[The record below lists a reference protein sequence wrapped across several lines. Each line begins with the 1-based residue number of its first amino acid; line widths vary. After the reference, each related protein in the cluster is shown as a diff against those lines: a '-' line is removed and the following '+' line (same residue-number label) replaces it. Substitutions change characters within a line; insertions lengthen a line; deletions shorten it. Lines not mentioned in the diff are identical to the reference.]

1 MKLLNTL
8 AFAVAA
14 LFAATFATAAP
25 AKADNVGVYVG
36 SNGFGVHVSN
46 HDGYYG
52 NYYNRCRDRWYRKH
66 HRHCWNYGNRGH
78 GYYYGSYPYRQNYYY
93 GPTPHRGHHWGH
105 NRNRNH
111 GWNDGRRGRG
121 GWDRHRDGRR
131 DGQRDRRHRGGY

>member
-14 LFAATFATAAP
+14 LCAATFATAAP

-36 SNGFGVHVSN
+36 SNGFGIHVSDYDR
-46 HDGYYG
+46 HYG
-52 NYYNRCRDRWYRKH
+52 NYYNRCRDRWYYRT
-66 HRHCWNYGNRGH
+66 HRHCWRNRGH
-78 GYYYGSYPYRQNYYY
+78 GYYYGGYPYRQNYYY
-93 GPTPHRGHHWGH
+93 YKTPRRGHHWGH
-105 NRNRNH
+105 NNHRNH

-131 DGQRDRRHRGGY
+131 DGRRHRRHRGGH